1 MIDTSPKFDEDYFK
15 EYFRRQ
21 HALKNQTPGASK
33 ALPVEGCEYSRIRDD
48 LTMLRDCTLSR
59 MQCGEQ
65 GWRHNFKQCDLR
77 KHALSE
83 KQE

>member
-15 EYFRRQ
+15 EYSRRQ
-21 HALKNQTPGASK
+21 RALGNEKVEASK
-33 ALPVEGCEYSRIRDD
+33 AVPVEGCEYSQTRED
-48 LTMLRDCTLSR
+48 LTMLRDCALSR

-65 GWRHNFKQCDLR
+65 GWRHNYQKCDLR
-77 KHALSE
+77 KRALCE